1 MSDDERPDGRRPDD
15 RRGGQ
20 PEPGSRRHGD
30 PDERG
35 RRRPMEKLGELL
47 PKTARRLGLD
57 EPLELAAAM
66 TAWHR
71 IVDQRV
77 PEASGACRLTSLEK
91 GVAIV
96 ETNAVIVA
104 QEIRLRSPEL
114 LAALR
119 SEVPIPI
126 RQLRVTLRHV

>member
-1 MSDDERPDGRRPDD
+1 MVSADD
-15 RRGGQ
+15 
-20 PEPGSRRHGD
+20 
-30 PDERG
+30 RG

-66 TAWHR
+66 TAWQH
-71 IVDQRV
+71 IIDQRV
-77 PEASGACRLTSLEK
+77 PQASGACRLVSL
-91 GVAIV
+91 GQGGAIV
-96 ETNAVIVA
+96 EADAPIVA

-119 SEVPIPI
+119 AEVPIPI

>member
-1 MSDDERPDGRRPDD
+1 VSADDH
-15 RRGGQ
+15 RGEQ
-20 PEPGSRRHGD
+20 RSPESRRRGD

-66 TAWHR
+66 TVWQR
-71 IVDQRV
+71 IVDERV
-77 PEASGACRLTSLEK
+77 PEASGACRLVSLGL

-96 ETNAVIVA
+96 EADAPIVA

-114 LAALR
+114 LASLR

>member
-1 MSDDERPDGRRPDD
+1 MSADDH
-15 RRGGQ
+15 RGEQ
-20 PEPGSRRHGD
+20 RSPESRRRGD

-66 TAWHR
+66 TVWQR
-71 IVDQRV
+71 IVDERV
-77 PEASGACRLTSLEK
+77 PEASDACRLVSLGL

-96 ETNAVIVA
+96 EADAPIVA

-114 LAALR
+114 LRSLR

>member
-1 MSDDERPDGRRPDD
+1 MTADD
-15 RRGGQ
+15 RPGEQRDEESRGHSD
-20 PEPGSRRHGD
+20 PGGR
-30 PDERG
+30 

-66 TAWHR
+66 TAW
-71 IVDQRV
+71 QRV
-77 PEASGACRLTSLEK
+77 VEERVPAANGACRLLSL
-91 GVAIV
+91 GRGAAIV
-96 ETNAVIVA
+96 EADAPIVA

-119 SEVPIPI
+119 SELRIPIP
-126 RQLRVTLRHV
+126 QLRVTLRHV